1 MKYTEIGQQ
10 IGQLVQQKNEAYGDS
25 FSKSE
30 DILKVLFP
38 NGVQPNQYR
47 DLLAITRIIDKLF
60 RIATNKDALG
70 ENPWSDICGYA
81 ILAIST
87 TSDKK

>member
-38 NGVQPNQYR
+38 NGVQTKPIQRPSGNN
-47 DLLAITRIIDKLF
+47 
-60 RIATNKDALG
+60 TN
-70 ENPWSDICGYA
+70 Y
-81 ILAIST
+81 
-87 TSDKK
+87 